1 MTEDPAS
8 RRLLLVHAH
17 PDDETIE
24 TGATMARYAAEGVH
38 VTLVT
43 CTLGELGEIIPPGL
57 AHLAEAEGGGLGGYR
72 IGELDAACAALGV
85 TDHRFLGG
93 AGRFKDSGMMGLP
106 SNDAPGCFWQAD
118 PDEAAGMLLRVIDDV
133 QPQVIISYDQHGFY
147 GHPDHIQAHRVAWRA
162 FARSR
167 DVVSKFYAT
176 AMPLSALARAIALDG
191 TSFRRVESAATL
203 PFGIPDDEVTPA
215 VDGRGFLNA
224 KLAAMRAHGTQMS
237 VEGPFYALS
246 DGIGLRALGTEYYT
260 LLSEPPQS
268 AQAAPVVPR
277 ARGAEPGP
285 SWEADL
291 FAGIG

>member
-24 TGATMARYAAEGVH
+24 TGATMARYAAAGAH

-57 AHLAEAEGGGLGGYR
+57 AHLAEARGGGLGGYR

-93 AGRFKDSGMMGLP
+93 AGRFRDSGMMGLP
-106 SNDAPGCFWQAD
+106 GNDAPGSFWRAD
-118 PDEAAGMLLRVIDDV
+118 PDAAAALLLRIIDEV
-133 QPQVIISYDQHGFY
+133 RPQVMITYDQHGFY

-162 FARSR
+162 FAQARG
-167 DVVSKFYAT
+167 VVRKFYAT
-176 AMPLSALARAIALDG
+176 ALPLSALARAIDLDG
-191 TSFRRVESAATL
+191 TSFTKVESAATL
-203 PFGIPDDEVTPA
+203 PFGIPDDEVTTA
-215 VDGRGFLNA
+215 IDGRGYLDA
-224 KLAAMRAHGTQMS
+224 KLAAMREHATQIS

-260 LLSEPPQS
+260 LLSPAPPAGS
-268 AQAAPVVPR
+268 PR
-277 ARGAEPGP
+277 ED
-285 SWEADL
+285 DL